1 MSGSSDWQD
10 DKTRPGFAVPEL
22 PAHQVLGPAVPT
34 HPQTEPPKAPAPA
47 AVSLAP
53 ASRTPAEPAASL
65 PIEVEVV
72 HQRNVAPDTLQDW
85 TSYQIWTRHRMYALD
100 ASLRCVEVF
109 DRDTNAV
116 NAKHRLLGARLVGG
130 QTNTPRGMELSYPF
144 PRPGAEAVFEHMLG
158 GKIHFS
164 HSSTVERV
172 VTRMRIVAIEHD
184 TKVHD
189 AWETLTANGRLPR
202 TPR

>member
-1 MSGSSDWQD
+1 MSRRNDWQD

-22 PAHQVLGPAVPT
+22 PAHDLLGPAVAER
-34 HPQTEPPKAPAPA
+34 PQTEPPEASSSAVRAPVPQSPPVQPA
-47 AVSLAP
+47 NP
-53 ASRTPAEPAASL
+53 R

-130 QTNTPRGMELSYPF
+130 QTSTARGMELSYPF

-164 HSSTVERV
+164 QSSTVERV
-172 VTRMRIVAIEHD
+172 VTRMRIVAIEHEE
-184 TKVHD
+184 KVHD
-189 AWETLTANGRLPR
+189 AWETLTSSGRRASAPR
-202 TPR
+202 